1 MMPAAGETFCND
13 TSVLDHLPRR
23 GGCARE
29 RMSGESPDLIRA
41 CPALDAG
48 WRQVRRQGH
57 ARRRQDM
64 MTLPRRRFLHL
75 AGGAVALPALSR
87 IARAETYPSRPVR
100 WIVAFAAG
108 GPNDTTARLI
118 GQYLSDHF
126 GQQFVIEN
134 RTGAGGNVGMEFA
147 LNATPDGY
155 TIAFVGPNNAISA
168 TLYQKLPF
176 DFIRDSVPVAG
187 TMQLTNVLVA
197 NLALPISNLTEFIVY
212 AKANPG
218 KINYGSGGVGTS
230 PHLCGELLKSMT
242 GINML
247 HVPYRGSALAA
258 VDLLGGQLQVMFDN
272 LPGQIGNIKTG
283 KVRALGVAA
292 AKRVPQVPD
301 VPAIAEVVPGYEANV
316 WYGISAPKDTP
327 PEIVDKLNRA
337 VNTVLANPELK
348 ARIAQL
354 GGAPMPMTPAE
365 FGQLVARETEKWGK
379 VITDAGIKAV

>member
-1 MMPAAGETFCND
+1 MEGMMK
-13 TSVLDHLPRR
+13 LPRR
-23 GGCARE
+23 
-29 RMSGESPDLIRA
+29 
-41 CPALDAG
+41 
-48 WRQVRRQGH
+48 Q
-57 ARRRQDM
+57 
-64 MTLPRRRFLHL
+64 FLHL
-75 AGGAVALPALSR
+75 IGGAAALPTLSR
-87 IARAETYPSRPVR
+87 IARAQDYPTRPVH

-126 GQQFVIEN
+126 AQQFIIEN
-134 RTGAGGNVGMEFA
+134 HTGAGGNVGMEFA
-147 LNATPDGY
+147 LNAAPDGY

-176 DFIRDSVPVAG
+176 DFIRDSVPIAG

-197 NLALPISNLTEFIVY
+197 NLALPVGNLTEFIAY

-218 KINYGSGGVGTS
+218 KINFGSGGVGTS
-230 PHLCGELLKSMT
+230 PHLSGELLKAMT

-258 VDLLGGQLQVMFDN
+258 VDLLAGQLQVMFDN

-283 KVRALGVAA
+283 KVRALGVTA

-301 VPAIAEVVPGYEANV
+301 VPAIAEVVPGYEASV
-316 WYGISAPKDTP
+316 WYGIAAPKGTP
-327 PEIVDKLNRA
+327 AEIVDKLNRA
-337 VNTVLANPELK
+337 VNTVLADPKLK
-348 ARIAQL
+348 ARMEQL
-354 GGAPMPMTPAE
+354 GGDPMPMTPAE

-379 VITDAGIKAV
+379 VIIDAGIKAV